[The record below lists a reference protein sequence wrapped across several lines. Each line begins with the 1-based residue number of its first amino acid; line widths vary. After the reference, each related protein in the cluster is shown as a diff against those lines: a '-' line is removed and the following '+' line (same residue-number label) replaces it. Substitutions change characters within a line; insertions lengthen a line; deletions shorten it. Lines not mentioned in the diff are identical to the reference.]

1 MKKFFK
7 KNHIWLASWMLLM
20 PLAADAHLSVKMEEA
35 HLSVKME
42 EAHLSASDAS
52 RFDASIPRQKMTLQQ
67 CFQLA
72 DRQNLALQ
80 TGRKAI
86 EKAQVMQGTAWDLDK
101 TEIAFSQNPAS
112 SGDTDNGLT
121 FSQSIEFPTVY
132 TARRNQLKAE
142 TQAEKSRLNVTSQ
155 QLRLEIANVYYAMLY
170 QTHRLQILQQQD
182 SVIQRYCD
190 VAGKRY
196 KAGEARQLEFLS
208 ADRMRNDNR
217 LEMTKVKNEAEN
229 LQTALMALL
238 NTTTP
243 VVPAADNLVISQRS
257 PMNAAFNYQQT
268 ADAQYQKDLIT
279 ALDKEVKCA
288 KTGYAPSLS
297 LALRSQLLIDSWDPY
312 HINRQRFTEGNFFG
326 FEVTV
331 GVPLFYGA
339 TKAKVKAAQKDRE
352 MAQMAMQ
359 QEQREKERDYQQG
372 YRRLQNAS
380 QRMEYY
386 SGENM
391 AKAKDI
397 ERLSTLEYENGEI
410 SYVEYASALQEAIDM
425 RLKQAEVVNEYNEAV
440 LALMALNNSL

>member
-1 MKKFFK
+1 MKKFLD
-7 KNHIWLASWMLLM
+7 KNNIVLASLL
-20 PLAADAHLSVKMEEA
+20 LLTHLSTAAGVQG
-35 HLSVKME
+35 
-42 EAHLSASDAS
+42 
-52 RFDASIPRQKMTLQQ
+52 FDASIPGEKMTLQQ

-72 DRQNLALQ
+72 GKQNIALQ
-80 TGRKAI
+80 SGRKAV
-86 EKAQVMQGTAWDLDK
+86 EKAQVMQATAWDLDK

-132 TARRNQLKAE
+132 SARRGQLKAE

-155 QLRLEIANVYYAMLY
+155 QLRFEIANVYYAMLY
-170 QTHRLQILQQQD
+170 QTHRLQILLQQD

-190 VAGKRY
+190 VAAKRY
-196 KAGEARQLEFLS
+196 RAGEARQLEFLS

-257 PMNAAFNYQQT
+257 PVNAAFNYQQT
-268 ADAQYQKDLIT
+268 ADAQYQKDLIS

-352 MAQMAMQ
+352 VALLAMQ
-359 QEQREKERDYQQG
+359 QEQREKERDYKQG
-372 YRRLQNAS
+372 YNRLQNAIK
-380 QRMEYY
+380 RMEYY

>member
-1 MKKFFK
+1 MKKFLD
-7 KNHIWLASWMLLM
+7 KNNIVLASLL
-20 PLAADAHLSVKMEEA
+20 LLTHLS
-35 HLSVKME
+35 
-42 EAHLSASDAS
+42 SAAGVQG
-52 RFDASIPRQKMTLQQ
+52 FDASIPGEKMTLQQ

-80 TGRKAI
+80 SGRKAV

-132 TARRNQLKAE
+132 TARRGQLKAE

-170 QTHRLQILQQQD
+170 QTHRLQILLQQD

-190 VAGKRY
+190 VAAKRY

-243 VVPAADNLVISQRS
+243 VVPAADNLVISQSS

-268 ADAQYQKDLIT
+268 ADAQYQKDLIS
-279 ALDKEVKCA
+279 ALDQEVKCA

-352 MAQMAMQ
+352 VALLAMQ
-359 QEQREKERDYQQG
+359 QEQREKERDYKQG
-372 YRRLQNAS
+372 YNRLQNAIK
-380 QRMEYY
+380 RMEYY

>member
-1 MKKFFK
+1 
-7 KNHIWLASWMLLM
+7 MLLM
-20 PLAADAHLSVKMEEA
+20 PLATDAHLSVKMEDA
-35 HLSVKME
+35 Y
-42 EAHLSASDAS
+42 LSASDAS
-52 RFDASIPRQKMTLQQ
+52 CFDASIPGEKMTLQQ

-80 TGRKAI
+80 SGRKAV

-132 TARRNQLKAE
+132 TARRGQLKAE

-238 NTTTP
+238 NTTMP
-243 VVPAADNLVISQRS
+243 VVPAADNLVILQSS

-268 ADAQYQKDLIT
+268 ADAQYQKDLIS
-279 ALDKEVKCA
+279 ALDQEVKCA

-352 MAQMAMQ
+352 VALLAMQ
-359 QEQREKERDYQQG
+359 QKQREKERDYKQG
-372 YRRLQNAS
+372 YNRLQNAIK
-380 QRMEYY
+380 RMEYY

-425 RLKQAEVVNEYNEAV
+425 RLKQAEVVYEYNEAV

>member
-1 MKKFFK
+1 MKKFLD
-7 KNHIWLASWMLLM
+7 KNNIVLASLL
-20 PLAADAHLSVKMEEA
+20 LLTHLS
-35 HLSVKME
+35 
-42 EAHLSASDAS
+42 SAAGVQG
-52 RFDASIPRQKMTLQQ
+52 FDASIPGEKMTLQQ

-80 TGRKAI
+80 SGRKAV

-132 TARRNQLKAE
+132 TARRGQLKAE

-170 QTHRLQILQQQD
+170 QTHRLQILLQQD

-229 LQTALMALL
+229 LQTVLMALL

-243 VVPAADNLVISQRS
+243 VVPAADNLVISQSS

-268 ADAQYQKDLIT
+268 ADAQYQKDLIS
-279 ALDKEVKCA
+279 ALDQEVKCA

-352 MAQMAMQ
+352 VALLAMQ
-359 QEQREKERDYQQG
+359 QEQREKERDYKQG
-372 YRRLQNAS
+372 YNRLQNAIK
-380 QRMEYY
+380 RMEYY

>member
-1 MKKFFK
+1 MKKFLD
-7 KNHIWLASWMLLM
+7 KNNIVLASLMLLL
-20 PLAADAHLSVKMEEA
+20 PLSAEA
-35 HLSVKME
+35 HLS
-42 EAHLSASDAS
+42 SASGVQG
-52 RFDASIPRQKMTLQQ
+52 FDASIPGEKMTLQQ

-80 TGRKAI
+80 SGRKAV

-170 QTHRLQILQQQD
+170 QTHRLQILLQQD

-196 KAGEARQLEFLS
+196 RAGEARQLEFLS

-243 VVPAADNLVISQRS
+243 VVPAADNLVISQSS

-268 ADAQYQKDLIT
+268 ADAQYQKDLIS
-279 ALDKEVKCA
+279 ALDQEVKCA

-352 MAQMAMQ
+352 VALLAMQ
-359 QEQREKERDYQQG
+359 QEQREKERDYKQG
-372 YRRLQNAS
+372 YNRLQNAIK
-380 QRMEYY
+380 RMEYY

-391 AKAKDI
+391 EKAKDI

>member
-1 MKKFFK
+1 
-7 KNHIWLASWMLLM
+7 MLLL
-20 PLAADAHLSVKMEEA
+20 PLSAEA
-35 HLSVKME
+35 HLS
-42 EAHLSASDAS
+42 SASGVQG
-52 RFDASIPRQKMTLQQ
+52 FDASIPGEKMTLQQ

-80 TGRKAI
+80 SGRKAV

-155 QLRLEIANVYYAMLY
+155 QLRLEIASAYYAMLY
-170 QTHRLQILQQQD
+170 QTHRLQILLQQD

-196 KAGEARQLEFLS
+196 RAGEARQLEFLS

-243 VVPAADNLVISQRS
+243 VVPAADNLVISQSS
-257 PMNAAFNYQQT
+257 PMNAVFNYQQT
-268 ADAQYQKDLIT
+268 ADAQYQKDLIS
-279 ALDKEVKCA
+279 ALDQEVKCA

-352 MAQMAMQ
+352 VAQLAMQ
-359 QEQREKERDYQQG
+359 QEQREKERDYKQG
-372 YRRLQNAS
+372 YNRLQNAIK
-380 QRMEYY
+380 RMEYY

-397 ERLSTLEYENGEI
+397 ERQRLAGGDRYA
-410 SYVEYASALQEAIDM
+410 VEAG
-425 RLKQAEVVNEYNEAV
+425 
-440 LALMALNNSL
+440 

>member
-1 MKKFFK
+1 MKKFLDK
-7 KNHIWLASWMLLM
+7 KNIVLASLL
-20 PLAADAHLSVKMEEA
+20 LFTHLS
-35 HLSVKME
+35 
-42 EAHLSASDAS
+42 SASGVQG
-52 RFDASIPRQKMTLQQ
+52 FDASIPGEKMTLQQ

-80 TGRKAI
+80 SGRKAV
-86 EKAQVMQGTAWDLDK
+86 EKAQVMQATAWNLDK

-132 TARRNQLKAE
+132 TARRGQLKAE

-170 QTHRLQILQQQD
+170 QTHRLQILLQQD

-190 VAGKRY
+190 VAAKRY
-196 KAGEARQLEFLS
+196 RAGEARQLEFLS

-268 ADAQYQKDLIT
+268 ADAQYQKDLIS
-279 ALDKEVKCA
+279 ALDQEVKCA

-352 MAQMAMQ
+352 VALLAMQ
-359 QEQREKERDYQQG
+359 QEQREKERDYKQG
-372 YRRLQNAS
+372 YNRLQNAIK
-380 QRMEYY
+380 RMEYY

-425 RLKQAEVVNEYNEAV
+425 RLKQAEVVNEYNEAI

>member
-1 MKKFFK
+1 MKKFLD
-7 KNHIWLASWMLLM
+7 KNNIVLASLMLLL
-20 PLAADAHLSVKMEEA
+20 PLSAEA
-35 HLSVKME
+35 HPS
-42 EAHLSASDAS
+42 SASGVQG
-52 RFDASIPRQKMTLQQ
+52 FDASIPGEKMTLQQ

-72 DRQNLALQ
+72 DRQNLALLS
-80 TGRKAI
+80 GRKAV

-132 TARRNQLKAE
+132 TARRGQLKAE

-155 QLRLEIANVYYAMLY
+155 QLRLEIASAYYAMLY
-170 QTHRLQILQQQD
+170 QTHRLQILLQQD

-190 VAGKRY
+190 VAAKRY
-196 KAGEARQLEFLS
+196 RAGEARQLEFLS

-243 VVPAADNLVISQRS
+243 VVPAADNLVISQSS

-268 ADAQYQKDLIT
+268 ADAQYQKDLIS

-352 MAQMAMQ
+352 VAQLAMQ
-359 QEQREKERDYQQG
+359 QEQREKERDYKQG
-372 YRRLQNAS
+372 YNRLQNAIK
-380 QRMEYY
+380 RMEYY

-425 RLKQAEVVNEYNEAV
+425 RLKQVEVVNEYNEAV

>member
-1 MKKFFK
+1 MKKFLD
-7 KNHIWLASWMLLM
+7 KNNIVLASLL
-20 PLAADAHLSVKMEEA
+20 LLTHLS
-35 HLSVKME
+35 
-42 EAHLSASDAS
+42 SAAGVQG
-52 RFDASIPRQKMTLQQ
+52 FDASIPGEKMTLQQ

-72 DRQNLALQ
+72 DRQNLTLQ

-132 TARRNQLKAE
+132 TARRGQLKAE

-170 QTHRLQILQQQD
+170 QTHRLQILLQQD

-243 VVPAADNLVISQRS
+243 VVPAADNLVISQSS

-268 ADAQYQKDLIT
+268 ADAQYQKDLIS
-279 ALDKEVKCA
+279 ALDQEVKCA

-352 MAQMAMQ
+352 VALLAMQ
-359 QEQREKERDYQQG
+359 QEQREKERDYKQG
-372 YRRLQNAS
+372 YNRLQNAIK
-380 QRMEYY
+380 RMEYY

-425 RLKQAEVVNEYNEAV
+425 RLKLAEVVNEYNEAV

>member
-20 PLAADAHLSVKMEEA
+20 PLATDAHLSVKMEDA
-35 HLSVKME
+35 Y
-42 EAHLSASDAS
+42 LSASDAS
-52 RFDASIPRQKMTLQQ
+52 CFDASIPGEKMTLQQ
-67 CFQLA
+67 CFELA

-80 TGRKAI
+80 SGRKAV

-132 TARRNQLKAE
+132 TARRGQLKAE

-182 SVIQRYCD
+182 SVIQRYCA

-243 VVPAADNLVISQRS
+243 VVPAADNLVILQSS

-331 GVPLFYGA
+331 GVPIFFGA

-425 RLKQAEVVNEYNEAV
+425 RLKQAEVINEYNEAV

>member
-1 MKKFFK
+1 
-7 KNHIWLASWMLLM
+7 MLLL
-20 PLAADAHLSVKMEEA
+20 PLSAEA
-35 HLSVKME
+35 HL
-42 EAHLSASDAS
+42 LSASGVQG
-52 RFDASIPRQKMTLQQ
+52 FDASIPGEKMTLQQ

-80 TGRKAI
+80 SGRKAV
-86 EKAQVMQGTAWDLDK
+86 EKAQVMQRTAWDLDK

-132 TARRNQLKAE
+132 TARRGQLKAE

-155 QLRLEIANVYYAMLY
+155 QLRFEIANVYYAMLY
-170 QTHRLQILQQQD
+170 QTHRLQILLQQD

-190 VAGKRY
+190 VAAKRY
-196 KAGEARQLEFLS
+196 RAGEARQLEFLS

-243 VVPAADNLVISQRS
+243 VVPAADNLVISQSS

-268 ADAQYQKDLIT
+268 ADAQYQKDLIS
-279 ALDKEVKCA
+279 ALDQEVKCA

-352 MAQMAMQ
+352 VAQLAMQ
-359 QEQREKERDYQQG
+359 QEQREKERDYKQG
-372 YRRLQNAS
+372 YNRLQNAIK
-380 QRMEYY
+380 RMEYY

>member
-1 MKKFFK
+1 MKKFLD
-7 KNHIWLASWMLLM
+7 KNNIVLASLMLLL
-20 PLAADAHLSVKMEEA
+20 PLSAEA
-35 HLSVKME
+35 HLS
-42 EAHLSASDAS
+42 SASGVQG
-52 RFDASIPRQKMTLQQ
+52 FDASIPGEKMTLQQ

-72 DRQNLALQ
+72 DRQNLALLS
-80 TGRKAI
+80 GRKAV

-132 TARRNQLKAE
+132 TARRGQLKAE

-155 QLRLEIANVYYAMLY
+155 QLRLEIASAYYAMLY
-170 QTHRLQILQQQD
+170 QTHRLQILLQQD
-182 SVIQRYCD
+182 SVIQRYCA
-190 VAGKRY
+190 VARKRY

-217 LEMTKVKNEAEN
+217 LEMTKVKNGAEN

-243 VVPAADNLVISQRS
+243 VVPAADNLVIPQRS
-257 PMNAAFNYQQT
+257 PVNAAFNYQQT
-268 ADAQYQKDLIT
+268 ADAQYQKDLIS
-279 ALDKEVKCA
+279 ALDQEVKCA

-352 MAQMAMQ
+352 VAQLAML
-359 QEQREKERDYQQG
+359 QEQRKKERDYKQG
-372 YRRLQNAS
+372 YNRLQNAIK
-380 QRMEYY
+380 RMEYY

>member
-1 MKKFFK
+1 MKKFLD
-7 KNHIWLASWMLLM
+7 KNNIVLASLMLLL
-20 PLAADAHLSVKMEEA
+20 PLSAEA
-35 HLSVKME
+35 HLS
-42 EAHLSASDAS
+42 SASGVQG
-52 RFDASIPRQKMTLQQ
+52 FDASIPGEKMTLQQ

-72 DRQNLALQ
+72 DRQNLALLS
-80 TGRKAI
+80 GRKAV
-86 EKAQVMQGTAWDLDK
+86 EKAQVMQRTAWDLDK

-170 QTHRLQILQQQD
+170 QTHRLQILLQQD

-190 VAGKRY
+190 VAAKRY

-243 VVPAADNLVISQRS
+243 VVPAADNLVIPQSS

-268 ADAQYQKDLIT
+268 ADAQYQKDLIS
-279 ALDKEVKCA
+279 ALDQEVKCA

-352 MAQMAMQ
+352 VAQLAML
-359 QEQREKERDYQQG
+359 QEQREKERDYKQG
-372 YRRLQNAS
+372 YNRLQNAIK
-380 QRMEYY
+380 RMEYY

>member
-1 MKKFFK
+1 MKKFLD
-7 KNHIWLASWMLLM
+7 KNNIVLASLMLLL
-20 PLAADAHLSVKMEEA
+20 PLSAEA
-35 HLSVKME
+35 HLS
-42 EAHLSASDAS
+42 SASGVQG
-52 RFDASIPRQKMTLQQ
+52 FDASIPGEKMTLQQ

-80 TGRKAI
+80 SGRKAV

-170 QTHRLQILQQQD
+170 QTHRLQILLQQD

-196 KAGEARQLEFLS
+196 RAGEARQLEFLS

-243 VVPAADNLVISQRS
+243 VVPAADNLVISQSS

-268 ADAQYQKDLIT
+268 ADAQYQKDLIS
-279 ALDKEVKCA
+279 ALDQEVKCA

-352 MAQMAMQ
+352 VALLAMQ
-359 QEQREKERDYQQG
+359 QEQREKERDYKQG
-372 YRRLQNAS
+372 YNRLQNAIK
-380 QRMEYY
+380 RMEYY

-391 AKAKDI
+391 EKAKDI

-410 SYVEYASALQEAIDM
+410 SYVEYTSALQEAIDM
-425 RLKQAEVVNEYNEAV
+425 RLKQAEVINEYNEAV

>member
-1 MKKFFK
+1 MKKFLD
-7 KNHIWLASWMLLM
+7 KNNIVLASLL
-20 PLAADAHLSVKMEEA
+20 LLTHLS
-35 HLSVKME
+35 
-42 EAHLSASDAS
+42 SAAGVQG
-52 RFDASIPRQKMTLQQ
+52 FDASIPGEMMTLQQ

-72 DRQNLALQ
+72 DRQNLALLS
-80 TGRKAI
+80 GRKAV

-132 TARRNQLKAE
+132 TARRGQLKAE
-142 TQAEKSRLNVTSQ
+142 TQAEKSRLNLTSQ
-155 QLRLEIANVYYAMLY
+155 QLRFEIANVYYAMLY
-170 QTHRLQILQQQD
+170 QTHRLQILLQQD

-190 VAGKRY
+190 VAAKRY
-196 KAGEARQLEFLS
+196 RAGEARQLEFLS

-243 VVPAADNLVISQRS
+243 VVPAADNLVISQSS
-257 PMNAAFNYQQT
+257 PVNAAFNYQQT
-268 ADAQYQKDLIT
+268 ADAQYQKDLIS

-352 MAQMAMQ
+352 VALLAMQ
-359 QEQREKERDYQQG
+359 QEQREKERDYKQG
-372 YRRLQNAS
+372 YNRLQNAIK
-380 QRMEYY
+380 RMEYY

>member
-1 MKKFFK
+1 MKKFLD
-7 KNHIWLASWMLLM
+7 KNNIVLASLL
-20 PLAADAHLSVKMEEA
+20 LLTHLS
-35 HLSVKME
+35 
-42 EAHLSASDAS
+42 SAAGVQG
-52 RFDASIPRQKMTLQQ
+52 FDASIPGEKMTLQQ
-67 CFQLA
+67 CFELA
-72 DRQNLALQ
+72 DKQNLALQ

-86 EKAQVMQGTAWDLDK
+86 EKAQVMQATAWDLDK

-132 TARRNQLKAE
+132 TARRGQLKAE

-170 QTHRLQILQQQD
+170 QTHRLQILLQQD

-268 ADAQYQKDLIT
+268 ADAQYQKDLIS
-279 ALDKEVKCA
+279 ALDQEVKCA

-352 MAQMAMQ
+352 VALLAMQ
-359 QEQREKERDYQQG
+359 QEQREKERDYKQG
-372 YRRLQNAS
+372 YNRLQNAIK
-380 QRMEYY
+380 RMEYY

>member
-1 MKKFFK
+1 MKKFLD
-7 KNHIWLASWMLLM
+7 KNNIVLASLL
-20 PLAADAHLSVKMEEA
+20 LLTHLS
-35 HLSVKME
+35 
-42 EAHLSASDAS
+42 SAAGVQG
-52 RFDASIPRQKMTLQQ
+52 FDASIPGEKMTLQQ

-72 DRQNLALQ
+72 DRQNLALLS
-80 TGRKAI
+80 GRKAV

-132 TARRNQLKAE
+132 TARRGQLKAE

-170 QTHRLQILQQQD
+170 QTHRLQILLQQD

-268 ADAQYQKDLIT
+268 ADGQYQKDLIT

-352 MAQMAMQ
+352 VAQLAMQ
-359 QEQREKERDYQQG
+359 QEQREKERDYKQG
-372 YRRLQNAS
+372 YNRLQNAIK
-380 QRMEYY
+380 RMEYY

>member
-1 MKKFFK
+1 
-7 KNHIWLASWMLLM
+7 MLLL
-20 PLAADAHLSVKMEEA
+20 PLLAEA
-35 HLSVKME
+35 HLS
-42 EAHLSASDAS
+42 SAAGVQG
-52 RFDASIPRQKMTLQQ
+52 FDASIPGEKMTLQQ

-80 TGRKAI
+80 SGRKAV

-132 TARRNQLKAE
+132 SARRGQLKAE

-170 QTHRLQILQQQD
+170 QTHRLQILLQQD

-268 ADAQYQKDLIT
+268 ADAQYQKDLIS
-279 ALDKEVKCA
+279 ALDQEVKCA

-352 MAQMAMQ
+352 VAQLAMQ
-359 QEQREKERDYQQG
+359 QEQREKERDYKQG
-372 YRRLQNAS
+372 YNRLQNAIK
-380 QRMEYY
+380 RMEYY

-425 RLKQAEVVNEYNEAV
+425 RLKLAEVVNEYNEAV

>member
-1 MKKFFK
+1 MKKFLD
-7 KNHIWLASWMLLM
+7 KNNIVLASLLLLL
-20 PLAADAHLSVKMEEA
+20 PLSAEA
-35 HLSVKME
+35 HLS
-42 EAHLSASDAS
+42 SASGFQG
-52 RFDASIPRQKMTLQQ
+52 FDASIPGEKMTLQQ

-80 TGRKAI
+80 SGRKAV

-155 QLRLEIANVYYAMLY
+155 QLRLEIASAYYAMLY
-170 QTHRLQILQQQD
+170 QTHRLQILLQQD

-190 VAGKRY
+190 VAAKRY
-196 KAGEARQLEFLS
+196 RAGEARQLEFLS

-243 VVPAADNLVISQRS
+243 VVPAADNLVISQSS

-352 MAQMAMQ
+352 VAQLAMQ
-359 QEQREKERDYQQG
+359 QEQREKERDYKQG
-372 YRRLQNAS
+372 YNRLQNAIK
-380 QRMEYY
+380 RMEYY

>member
-1 MKKFFK
+1 MKKFLD
-7 KNHIWLASWMLLM
+7 KNNIVLASLL
-20 PLAADAHLSVKMEEA
+20 LLTHLS
-35 HLSVKME
+35 
-42 EAHLSASDAS
+42 SAAGVQG
-52 RFDASIPRQKMTLQQ
+52 FDASIPGEKMTLQQ

-80 TGRKAI
+80 SGRKAV

-132 TARRNQLKAE
+132 TARRGQLKAE

-208 ADRMRNDNR
+208 ADCMRNDNR

-243 VVPAADNLVISQRS
+243 VVPAADNLVISQSS

-352 MAQMAMQ
+352 VALLAMQ
-359 QEQREKERDYQQG
+359 QEQREKERDYKQG
-372 YRRLQNAS
+372 YNRLQNAIK
-380 QRMEYY
+380 RMEYY

>member
-1 MKKFFK
+1 
-7 KNHIWLASWMLLM
+7 MLLL
-20 PLAADAHLSVKMEEA
+20 PLSAEA
-35 HLSVKME
+35 HLS
-42 EAHLSASDAS
+42 SAAGVQG
-52 RFDASIPRQKMTLQQ
+52 FDASIPGEKMTLQQ

-80 TGRKAI
+80 SGRKAV

-170 QTHRLQILQQQD
+170 QTHRLQILLQQD

-190 VAGKRY
+190 VAAKRY

-243 VVPAADNLVISQRS
+243 VVPAADNLVISQSS

-268 ADAQYQKDLIT
+268 ADAQYQKDLIS
-279 ALDKEVKCA
+279 ALDQEVKCA

-352 MAQMAMQ
+352 VALLAMQ
-359 QEQREKERDYQQG
+359 QEQREKERDYKQG
-372 YRRLQNAS
+372 YNRLQNAIK
-380 QRMEYY
+380 RMEYY

>member
-1 MKKFFK
+1 MKKFLD
-7 KNHIWLASWMLLM
+7 KNNIVLASLMLLL
-20 PLAADAHLSVKMEEA
+20 PLSAEA
-35 HLSVKME
+35 HLS
-42 EAHLSASDAS
+42 SASGVQG
-52 RFDASIPRQKMTLQQ
+52 FDAGIPGEKMTLQQ

-80 TGRKAI
+80 SGRKAV

-132 TARRNQLKAE
+132 TARRGQLKAE

-170 QTHRLQILQQQD
+170 QTHRLQILLQQD

-243 VVPAADNLVISQRS
+243 VVPAADNLVIPQRS

-268 ADAQYQKDLIT
+268 ADAQYQKDLIS

-352 MAQMAMQ
+352 VALLAMQ
-359 QEQREKERDYQQG
+359 QEQREKERDYKQG
-372 YRRLQNAS
+372 YNRLQNAIK
-380 QRMEYY
+380 RMEYY
-386 SGENM
+386 NGENM

>member
-1 MKKFFK
+1 MKKFLD
-7 KNHIWLASWMLLM
+7 KNNIVLASLL
-20 PLAADAHLSVKMEEA
+20 LLTHLS
-35 HLSVKME
+35 
-42 EAHLSASDAS
+42 SAAGVQG
-52 RFDASIPRQKMTLQQ
+52 FDASIPGKKMTLQQ

-80 TGRKAI
+80 SGRKAV

-132 TARRNQLKAE
+132 TARRGQLKAE

-190 VAGKRY
+190 VAAKRY

-243 VVPAADNLVISQRS
+243 VVPAADNLVISQCS
-257 PMNAAFNYQQT
+257 PMNAVFNYQQT
-268 ADAQYQKDLIT
+268 ADAQYQKDLIS
-279 ALDKEVKCA
+279 ALDQEVKCA

-352 MAQMAMQ
+352 VALLAMQ
-359 QEQREKERDYQQG
+359 QEQREKERDYKQG
-372 YRRLQNAS
+372 YNRLQNAIK
-380 QRMEYY
+380 RMEYY

>member
-1 MKKFFK
+1 MKKFLD
-7 KNHIWLASWMLLM
+7 KNNIVLASLL
-20 PLAADAHLSVKMEEA
+20 LLTHLS
-35 HLSVKME
+35 
-42 EAHLSASDAS
+42 SAAGVQG
-52 RFDASIPRQKMTLQQ
+52 FDASIPGEKMTLQQ

-80 TGRKAI
+80 SGRKAV

-190 VAGKRY
+190 VAAKRY
-196 KAGEARQLEFLS
+196 RAGEARQLEFLS

-268 ADAQYQKDLIT
+268 ADAQYQKDLIS
-279 ALDKEVKCA
+279 ALDQEVKCA

-331 GVPLFYGA
+331 GVPIFFGA

-359 QEQREKERDYQQG
+359 QEQREKERDYKQG
-372 YRRLQNAS
+372 YNRLQNAIK
-380 QRMEYY
+380 RMEYY

>member
-1 MKKFFK
+1 
-7 KNHIWLASWMLLM
+7 MLLL
-20 PLAADAHLSVKMEEA
+20 PLSAEA
-35 HLSVKME
+35 HLS
-42 EAHLSASDAS
+42 SASGVQG
-52 RFDASIPRQKMTLQQ
+52 FDASIPGEKMTLQQ

-80 TGRKAI
+80 SGRKAV
-86 EKAQVMQGTAWDLDK
+86 EKTQVMQRTAWDLDK

-132 TARRNQLKAE
+132 TARRGQLKAE

-170 QTHRLQILQQQD
+170 QTHRLQILLQQD

-243 VVPAADNLVISQRS
+243 VVPAADNLVISQSS

-268 ADAQYQKDLIT
+268 ADAQYQKDIIS
-279 ALDKEVKCA
+279 ALDQEVKCA

-352 MAQMAMQ
+352 VALLAMQ
-359 QEQREKERDYQQG
+359 QEQREKERDYKQG
-372 YRRLQNAS
+372 YNRLQNAIK
-380 QRMEYY
+380 RMEYY

>member
-1 MKKFFK
+1 MKKFLD
-7 KNHIWLASWMLLM
+7 KNNIVLASLL
-20 PLAADAHLSVKMEEA
+20 LFTQLS
-35 HLSVKME
+35 
-42 EAHLSASDAS
+42 SASGVQG
-52 RFDASIPRQKMTLQQ
+52 FDASIPGEKMTLQQ

-80 TGRKAI
+80 SGRKAV
-86 EKAQVMQGTAWDLDK
+86 EKAQVMQATAWNLDK

-132 TARRNQLKAE
+132 TARRGQLKAE

-170 QTHRLQILQQQD
+170 QTHRLQILLQQD

-190 VAGKRY
+190 VAAKRY
-196 KAGEARQLEFLS
+196 RAGEARQLEFLS

-243 VVPAADNLVISQRS
+243 VVPAADNLVISQSS
-257 PMNAAFNYQQT
+257 PMNAVFNYQQT
-268 ADAQYQKDLIT
+268 ADAQYQKDLIS
-279 ALDKEVKCA
+279 ALDQEVKCA
-288 KTGYAPSLS
+288 KTGFAPSLS

-352 MAQMAMQ
+352 VAQLAMQ
-359 QEQREKERDYQQG
+359 QEQREKERDYKQG
-372 YRRLQNAS
+372 YNRLQNAIK
-380 QRMEYY
+380 RMEYY

-391 AKAKDI
+391 VKAKDI

>member
-1 MKKFFK
+1 
-7 KNHIWLASWMLLM
+7 MLLM
-20 PLAADAHLSVKMEEA
+20 PLAADAHLPVKASV
-35 HLSVKME
+35 HLSAKAD
-42 EAHLSASDAS
+42 AHLSASDAS
-52 RFDASIPRQKMTLQQ
+52 RFDASIPGEKMTLQQ

-80 TGRKAI
+80 SGRKAV
-86 EKAQVMQGTAWDLDK
+86 EKAQVMQATAWDLDK

-132 TARRNQLKAE
+132 TARRRQLKAE

-268 ADAQYQKDLIT
+268 ADAQYQKDLIS
-279 ALDKEVKCA
+279 ALDQEVKCA

-352 MAQMAMQ
+352 VALLAMQ
-359 QEQREKERDYQQG
+359 QEQREKERDYKQG
-372 YRRLQNAS
+372 YNRLQNAIK
-380 QRMEYY
+380 RMEYY

-425 RLKQAEVVNEYNEAV
+425 RLKLAEVVNEYNEAV

>member
-1 MKKFFK
+1 MKKFLD
-7 KNHIWLASWMLLM
+7 KNNIVLASLMLLL
-20 PLAADAHLSVKMEEA
+20 PLSAEA
-35 HLSVKME
+35 HLS
-42 EAHLSASDAS
+42 SASGVQG
-52 RFDASIPRQKMTLQQ
+52 FDAGIPGEKMTLQQ

-80 TGRKAI
+80 SGRKAV

-132 TARRNQLKAE
+132 TARRGQLKAE

-170 QTHRLQILQQQD
+170 QTRRLQILLQQD

-238 NTTTP
+238 NTTSP

-268 ADAQYQKDLIT
+268 ADAQYQKDLIS

-352 MAQMAMQ
+352 VALLAMQ
-359 QEQREKERDYQQG
+359 QEQREKERDYKQG
-372 YRRLQNAS
+372 YNRLQNAIK
-380 QRMEYY
+380 RMEYY

>member
-1 MKKFFK
+1 MKKFLDK
-7 KNHIWLASWMLLM
+7 KNILLASLL
-20 PLAADAHLSVKMEEA
+20 LLTQLS
-35 HLSVKME
+35 
-42 EAHLSASDAS
+42 SASGVQG
-52 RFDASIPRQKMTLQQ
+52 FDASIPGEKMTLQQ

-80 TGRKAI
+80 SGRKAV
-86 EKAQVMQGTAWDLDK
+86 EKAQVMQATAWNLDK

-132 TARRNQLKAE
+132 TARRGQLKAE

-170 QTHRLQILQQQD
+170 QTHRLQILLQQD

-190 VAGKRY
+190 VAAKRY
-196 KAGEARQLEFLS
+196 RAGEARQLEFLS

-243 VVPAADNLVISQRS
+243 VVPAADNLVISQS
-257 PMNAAFNYQQT
+257 TPMNAVFNYQQT
-268 ADAQYQKDLIT
+268 ADAQYQKDLIS
-279 ALDKEVKCA
+279 ALDQEVKCA

-352 MAQMAMQ
+352 VAQLAMQ
-359 QEQREKERDYQQG
+359 QEQREKERDYKQG
-372 YRRLQNAS
+372 YNRLQNAIK
-380 QRMEYY
+380 RMEYY

>member
-1 MKKFFK
+1 MKKFLD
-7 KNHIWLASWMLLM
+7 KNTIVLASLMLLL
-20 PLAADAHLSVKMEEA
+20 PLSAEA
-35 HLSVKME
+35 HLS
-42 EAHLSASDAS
+42 SASGVQG
-52 RFDASIPRQKMTLQQ
+52 FDASIPGEKMTLQQ

-80 TGRKAI
+80 SGRKAV

-170 QTHRLQILQQQD
+170 QTHRLQILLQQD

-217 LEMTKVKNEAEN
+217 LEMAKVKNEAEN

-268 ADAQYQKDLIT
+268 ADAQYQKDLIS
-279 ALDKEVKCA
+279 ALDQEVKCA

-352 MAQMAMQ
+352 VAQLAMQ
-359 QEQREKERDYQQG
+359 QEQREKERDYKQG
-372 YRRLQNAS
+372 YNRLQNAIK
-380 QRMEYY
+380 RMEYY

>member
-1 MKKFFK
+1 MKKFLD
-7 KNHIWLASWMLLM
+7 KNNIVLASLMLLL
-20 PLAADAHLSVKMEEA
+20 PLSAEA
-35 HLSVKME
+35 HLS
-42 EAHLSASDAS
+42 SASGVQG
-52 RFDASIPRQKMTLQQ
+52 FDASIPGEKMTLQQ

-72 DRQNLALQ
+72 DRQNLALLS
-80 TGRKAI
+80 GRKAV
-86 EKAQVMQGTAWDLDK
+86 EKAQVMQGTAWNLDK

-170 QTHRLQILQQQD
+170 QTHRLQILLQQD

-268 ADAQYQKDLIT
+268 ADAQYQKDLIS

-352 MAQMAMQ
+352 VAQLAMQ
-359 QEQREKERDYQQG
+359 QEQREKERDYKQG
-372 YRRLQNAS
+372 YNRLQNAIK
-380 QRMEYY
+380 RMEYY

>member
-1 MKKFFK
+1 MKKFLD
-7 KNHIWLASWMLLM
+7 KNNIVLASLMLLL
-20 PLAADAHLSVKMEEA
+20 PLSAEA
-35 HLSVKME
+35 HLS
-42 EAHLSASDAS
+42 SASGVQG
-52 RFDASIPRQKMTLQQ
+52 FDASIPGEKMTLQQ

-80 TGRKAI
+80 SGRKAV

-155 QLRLEIANVYYAMLY
+155 QLRLKIANVYYAMLY

-190 VAGKRY
+190 VAEKRY

-243 VVPAADNLVISQRS
+243 VVPAADNLVISQSS
-257 PMNAAFNYQQT
+257 PMNAVFNYQQT

-352 MAQMAMQ
+352 VALLAMQ
-359 QEQREKERDYQQG
+359 QEQREKERDYKQG
-372 YRRLQNAS
+372 YNRLQNAIK
-380 QRMEYY
+380 RMEYY

>member
-1 MKKFFK
+1 
-7 KNHIWLASWMLLM
+7 MLLM
-20 PLAADAHLSVKMEEA
+20 PLATDAHLSVKMEDA
-35 HLSVKME
+35 Y
-42 EAHLSASDAS
+42 LSASDAS
-52 RFDASIPRQKMTLQQ
+52 RFDASIPGEKMTLQQ
-67 CFQLA
+67 CFELA
-72 DRQNLALQ
+72 DKQNIALQ

-86 EKAQVMQGTAWDLDK
+86 EKAQVMQATAWDLDK

-121 FSQSIEFPTVY
+121 FSQSIEFPMVY

-155 QLRLEIANVYYAMLY
+155 QLRLEIASAYYAMLY

-182 SVIQRYCD
+182 SIIQHYCD
-190 VAGKRY
+190 VARKRY

-217 LEMTKVKNEAEN
+217 LEMTKMKNEAEN

-268 ADAQYQKDLIT
+268 ADAQYQKDLIS
-279 ALDKEVKCA
+279 ALDQEVKCA

-352 MAQMAMQ
+352 VALLAMQ
-359 QEQREKERDYQQG
+359 QKQREKERDYKQG
-372 YRRLQNAS
+372 YNRLQNAS

-386 SGENM
+386 SGENLV
-391 AKAKDI
+391 KAKDI

-425 RLKQAEVVNEYNEAV
+425 RLKQAEVINEYNEAL

>member
-1 MKKFFK
+1 MKKFLD
-7 KNHIWLASWMLLM
+7 KNNIVLASLMLLL
-20 PLAADAHLSVKMEEA
+20 PLSAEA
-35 HLSVKME
+35 HLS
-42 EAHLSASDAS
+42 SASGVQG
-52 RFDASIPRQKMTLQQ
+52 FDASIPGQKMTLQQ
-67 CFQLA
+67 CFELA
-72 DRQNLALQ
+72 DKQNLALQ
-80 TGRKAI
+80 TGRKAV
-86 EKAQVMQGTAWDLDK
+86 EKAQVMQATAWDLDK

-155 QLRLEIANVYYAMLY
+155 QLRLEIASAYYAMLY
-170 QTHRLQILQQQD
+170 QIHRLQILQQQD

-268 ADAQYQKDLIT
+268 ADAQYQKDLIS
-279 ALDKEVKCA
+279 ALDQEVKCA

-352 MAQMAMQ
+352 VAQLAMQ
-359 QEQREKERDYQQG
+359 QEQREKERDYKQG
-372 YRRLQNAS
+372 YNRLQNAIK
-380 QRMEYY
+380 RMEYY